1 MIAEFESGLLESI
14 SLTVRRTETVKKGP
28 EGGRALR
35 IPPLA
40 AIALET
46 TDTEHNHDRE

>member
-14 SLTVRRTETVKKGP
+14 SLTVWEDGKKGP

-35 IPPLA
+35 IQPLA

-46 TDTEHNHDRE
+46 TDTEHNHDIE